1 MPKTVNMSKR
11 RQLIAGTALLGAPF
25 LWSRSARAADPSSY
39 PSKLITIVVP
49 QAPGGA
55 NDVIGRALAQRLSA
69 VIGGPV
75 IVENRQG
82 AGGNLGTAYVARQPK
97 DGHTLLLNAQSVQ
110 TINPFLYGKVPFDP
124 VKDFDPVM
132 VVGVAPYMLAVNPA
146 VPAKNLR
153 ELVAL
158 AKASPGKFNYASA
171 GNGTVNHLLGEML
184 KNAAGIDI
192 VHVPYRGAAAAATD
206 VVAGQVPMTF
216 GSLAGLMPFVRSGQL
231 RTLGVCTEKRTQL
244 APDLPTLAE
253 TIPGL
258 YANAWYGLFAPA
270 GTPKEI
276 IARLNTDIIKLMDS
290 PEMRERL
297 VGLGVEA
304 APGTPDQLAT
314 LMREDLVRWSKIV
327 KDSGAQLD

>member
-1 MPKTVNMSKR
+1 MTTR
-11 RQLIAGTALLGAPF
+11 RDIIAGAVSLVTPF
-25 LWSRSARAADPSSY
+25 LWRNSAHAAEQY
-39 PSKLITIVVP
+39 PSKVITIVVP

-55 NDVIGRALAQRLSA
+55 NDVIARALAQRLSA

-97 DGHTLLLNAQSVQ
+97 DGHALLLNAQSVQ
-110 TINPFLYGKVPFDP
+110 TINPFLYRKVPFDP

-132 VVGVAPYMLAVNPA
+132 VVGVAPYLLAVNPS

-184 KNAAGIDI
+184 KNMAGIDI

-231 RTLGVCTEKRTQL
+231 RALGACTEKRTQL

-258 YANAWYGLFAPA
+258 HANAWYGLFVPV

-276 IARLNTDIIKLMDS
+276 VAKLNTEIIKLMDN

-297 VGLGVEA
+297 VGLGVES
-304 APGTPDQLAT
+304 APGTPDQLAK
-314 LMREDLVRWSKIV
+314 LVREDLVRWAKIV

>member
-1 MPKTVNMSKR
+1 MKSR
-11 RQLIAGTALLGAPF
+11 RQIIAGAASLATPF
-25 LWSRSARAADPSSY
+25 LWSSSVRAADPF
-39 PSKLITIVVP
+39 PSKVITIIVP

-55 NDVIGRALAQRLSA
+55 NDVIGRALAQRLSS

-110 TINPFLYGKVPFDP
+110 TINPFLYRKVPFDP

-184 KNAAGIDI
+184 KNMAGIDI
-192 VHVPYRGAAAAATD
+192 VHVPYRGAAQAATD

-231 RTLGVCTEKRTQL
+231 RTIGVCTEKRTQL
-244 APDLPTLAE
+244 SPDLPTLAE

-258 YANAWYGLFAPA
+258 FANAWYGLFVPA

-276 IARLNTDIIKLMDS
+276 ITKLNTEIIKLMDN

-297 VGLGVEA
+297 VGLGVES
-304 APGTPDQLAT
+304 APGTPEQLAT
-314 LMREDLVRWSKIV
+314 LMREDLVRWGKIV

>member
-1 MPKTVNMSKR
+1 LTSR
-11 RQLIAGTALLGAPF
+11 RTFLAGAASLAAPVLWPAGACAQE
-25 LWSRSARAADPSSY
+25 RY
-39 PSKLITIVVP
+39 PTRLITIVVP

-55 NDVIGRALAQRLSA
+55 NDIIARALAQALPP

-82 AGGNLGTAYVARQPK
+82 AGGNVGTAYVARQPK
-97 DGHTLLLNAQSVQ
+97 DGYTLLVTAQSAQ
-110 TINPFLYGKVPFDP
+110 TINPFLYRNTGFDP

-132 VVGVAPYMLAVNPA
+132 VVGVAPYLLAVNPN

-158 AKASPGKFNYASA
+158 AKAQPGKLNFASA

-184 KNAAGIDI
+184 KTAAGIEI

-206 VVAGQVPMTF
+206 VVSGQVPMTF
-216 GSLAGLMPFVRSGQL
+216 GSFPGLMPFAKSGQL
-231 RTLGVCTEKRTQL
+231 RILGVCTEKRTVL
-244 APDLPTLAE
+244 APELPTLAE

-258 YANAWYGLFAPA
+258 HANAWYGLFVPA

-276 IARLNTDIIKLMDS
+276 VTRLQAEISKLLAT
-290 PEMRERL
+290 PEMKERFA
-297 VGLGVEA
+297 GLGVEA
-304 APGTPDQLAT
+304 TPSTSDQLAG
-314 LMREDLVRWSKIV
+314 LVRDDLVRWSKIV
-327 KDSGAQLD
+327 KDSGARVD

>member
-1 MPKTVNMSKR
+1 MTTR
-11 RQLIAGTALLGAPF
+11 RQIIAGAASLATPF
-25 LWSRSARAADPSSY
+25 LWTTSARAADPF
-39 PSKLITIVVP
+39 PSKVITIVVP

-110 TINPFLYGKVPFDP
+110 TINPFLYRKVPFDP

-132 VVGVAPYMLAVNPA
+132 VVGVAPYMLAVNPS

-244 APDLPTLAE
+244 SPDLPTLAE

-270 GTPKEI
+270 GTPKDIVTKLTTEI
-276 IARLNTDIIKLMDS
+276 TKLMDN

-297 VGLGVEA
+297 VGLGVES
-304 APGTPDQLAT
+304 APGTPEQLAS
-314 LMREDLVRWSKIV
+314 LMRDDLVRWAKIV

>member
-1 MPKTVNMSKR
+1 MTTR
-11 RQLIAGTALLGAPF
+11 RHLIAGAASLATPF
-25 LWSRSARAADPSSY
+25 LWSNAARAADPF
-39 PSKLITIVVP
+39 PSKVITIVVP

-69 VIGGPV
+69 AIGNPV

-110 TINPFLYGKVPFDP
+110 TINPFLYRKVPFDP

-132 VVGVAPYMLAVNPA
+132 VVGVAPYMLAVNPS

-231 RTLGVCTEKRTQL
+231 RALGACTEKRTQL
-244 APDLPTLAE
+244 APDMPTLAE

-258 YANAWYGLFAPA
+258 YANAWYGLFVPA

-276 IARLNTDIIKLMDS
+276 VSKLNTEIIKLMDN

-314 LMREDLVRWSKIV
+314 LLRDDLVRWSKIV

>member
-1 MPKTVNMSKR
+1 MTSR
-11 RQLIAGTALLGAPF
+11 RHLIAGAASLAAPF
-25 LWSRSARAADPSSY
+25 LWNTSARAADPF
-39 PSKLITIVVP
+39 PSRVITIVVP

-69 VIGGPV
+69 AIGSPV

-110 TINPFLYGKVPFDP
+110 TINPFLYRKVPFDP

-132 VVGVAPYMLAVNPA
+132 VVGVAPYMLAVNPS

-231 RTLGVCTEKRTQL
+231 RALGACTEKRTQL
-244 APDLPTLAE
+244 APDMPTLAE

-258 YANAWYGLFAPA
+258 YANAWYGLFVPA
-270 GTPKEI
+270 GTPKDI
-276 IARLNTDIIKLMDS
+276 VTKLNTEIIKLMDN

-304 APGTPDQLAT
+304 APGTPDQLAM
-314 LMREDLVRWSKIV
+314 LLRDDLVRWSKIV

>member
-1 MPKTVNMSKR
+1 MTTR
-11 RQLIAGTALLGAPF
+11 RHIIAGAASLATPF
-25 LWSRSARAADPSSY
+25 LWNTSARAADPY
-39 PSKLITIVVP
+39 PSKVITIVVP

-69 VIGGPV
+69 AIGNPV

-110 TINPFLYGKVPFDP
+110 TINPFLYRKVPFDP

-132 VVGVAPYMLAVNPA
+132 VVGVAPYMLAVNPS

-158 AKASPGKFNYASA
+158 AKASPGKLNYASA

-184 KNAAGIDI
+184 KNMAGIDI

-231 RTLGVCTEKRTQL
+231 RALGACTEKRTQL

-258 YANAWYGLFAPA
+258 HANAWYGLFVPA

-276 IARLNTDIIKLMDS
+276 IGKLNTEIIKLMDN

-297 VGLGVEA
+297 VGLGVES

-314 LMREDLVRWSKIV
+314 LLRDDLVRWAKIV

>member
-1 MPKTVNMSKR
+1 MTTR
-11 RQLIAGTALLGAPF
+11 RHIIAGAASLATPF
-25 LWSRSARAADPSSY
+25 LWGSAARAADPY
-39 PSKLITIVVP
+39 PSKVITIVVP

-69 VIGGPV
+69 AIGNPV

-110 TINPFLYGKVPFDP
+110 TINPFLYRKVPFDP

-132 VVGVAPYMLAVNPA
+132 VVGVAPYMLAVNPS

-258 YANAWYGLFAPA
+258 YANAWYGLFVPV

-276 IARLNTDIIKLMDS
+276 ITKLNTEIIKLMDN

-297 VGLGVEA
+297 VGLGVES

-314 LMREDLVRWSKIV
+314 LLRDDLVRWAKIV

>member
-1 MPKTVNMSKR
+1 MTSR
-11 RQLIAGTALLGAPF
+11 RQIIAGAASLATPF
-25 LWSRSARAADPSSY
+25 LWNSSARAADPF
-39 PSKLITIVVP
+39 PTKVITIVVP

-110 TINPFLYGKVPFDP
+110 TINPFLYRKVPFDP

-132 VVGVAPYMLAVNPA
+132 VVGVAPYMLAVNPS

-231 RTLGVCTEKRTQL
+231 RALGACTEKRTQL

-258 YANAWYGLFAPA
+258 YANAWYGLFVPV

-276 IARLNTDIIKLMDS
+276 ISKLNTEIIKLMDN

-314 LMREDLVRWSKIV
+314 LLRDDLVRWAKIV

>member
-1 MPKTVNMSKR
+1 MTTR
-11 RQLIAGTALLGAPF
+11 RHIIAGAASLTTPF
-25 LWSRSARAADPSSY
+25 LWSTLARAADLY
-39 PSKLITIVVP
+39 PSKVITIVVP

-69 VIGGPV
+69 AIGNPV

-97 DGHTLLLNAQSVQ
+97 DGYTLLLNAQSVQ
-110 TINPFLYGKVPFDP
+110 TINPFLYRKVPFDP

-132 VVGVAPYMLAVNPA
+132 VVGVAPYMLAVNPS

-158 AKASPGKFNYASA
+158 AKASPGKLNYASA

-184 KNAAGIDI
+184 KNMAGIDI

-231 RTLGVCTEKRTQL
+231 RALGACTEKRTQL

-258 YANAWYGLFAPA
+258 YANAWYGLFVPA

-276 IARLNTDIIKLMDS
+276 ISKLNTEIVKLMDN

-314 LMREDLVRWSKIV
+314 LLRDDLVRWAKIV

>member
-1 MPKTVNMSKR
+1 MTTR
-11 RQLIAGTALLGAPF
+11 RQIIAGAASLATPF
-25 LWSRSARAADPSSY
+25 LWTTSARAADPF
-39 PSKLITIVVP
+39 PSKVITIVVP

-110 TINPFLYGKVPFDP
+110 TINPFLYRKVPFDP

-132 VVGVAPYMLAVNPA
+132 VVGVAPYMLAVNPS

-244 APDLPTLAE
+244 SPDLPTLAE

-270 GTPKEI
+270 GTPKDI
-276 IARLNTDIIKLMDS
+276 VTKLNTEIIKLMDN

-297 VGLGVEA
+297 VGLGVES
-304 APGTPDQLAT
+304 APGTPEQLAS
-314 LMREDLVRWSKIV
+314 LMRDDLVRWAKIV

>member
-1 MPKTVNMSKR
+1 MTTR
-11 RQLIAGTALLGAPF
+11 RHLIAGAASLAAPF
-25 LWSRSARAADPSSY
+25 FWNTSARAADPF
-39 PSKLITIVVP
+39 PSKVITIVVP

-69 VIGGPV
+69 AIGNPV

-110 TINPFLYGKVPFDP
+110 TINPFLYRKVPFDP

-132 VVGVAPYMLAVNPA
+132 VVGVAPYMLAVNPS

-231 RTLGVCTEKRTQL
+231 RALGACTEKRTQL
-244 APDLPTLAE
+244 APELPTLAE

-258 YANAWYGLFAPA
+258 YANAWYGLFVPA

-276 IARLNTDIIKLMDS
+276 VTKLNTEIIKLMDN

-304 APGTPDQLAT
+304 APGTPDQLAM
-314 LMREDLVRWSKIV
+314 LLRDDLVRWAKIV